1 MFCLLLG
8 LIILDSA
15 VALQSPAKRVRRAP
29 RLPTQCR
36 GGALDAS
43 AIPGGE
49 WYATELKSNPMRTR
63 MWTSGAIAGGGDVL
77 AQTLASQ
84 PFDAERLCAFVL
96 VNALFIA
103 PVVGPWFAFLARS
116 ADRARRETELPSWLI
131 TAIQTLADQTAGAFT
146 VLSAFFVV
154 NELFRWLVASVF
166 ALQVLP
172 FVPALDA
179 GVAAVRTQLM
189 ITMHANWK
197 IWPVANYLNFAFVP
211 AEFQLLA
218 SNVVAFFWSAI
229 LSALAN

>member
-15 VALQSPAKRVRRAP
+15 VALQSPAKRVQRAP
-29 RLPTQCR
+29 RLLKQCR

-103 PVVGPWFAFLARS
+103 PVYQSLV
-116 ADRARRETELPSWLI
+116 I
-131 TAIQTLADQTAGAFT
+131 VIGAFSG
-146 VLSAFFVV
+146 L
-154 NELFRWLVASVF
+154 
-166 ALQVLP
+166 
-172 FVPALDA
+172 
-179 GVAAVRTQLM
+179 
-189 ITMHANWK
+189 
-197 IWPVANYLNFAFVP
+197 
-211 AEFQLLA
+211 
-218 SNVVAFFWSAI
+218 
-229 LSALAN
+229 

>member
-1 MFCLLLG
+1 M
-8 LIILDSA
+8 
-15 VALQSPAKRVRRAP
+15 
-29 RLPTQCR
+29 
-36 GGALDAS
+36 
-43 AIPGGE
+43 
-49 WYATELKSNPMRTR
+49 
-63 MWTSGAIAGGGDVL
+63 
-77 AQTLASQ
+77 
-84 PFDAERLCAFVL
+84 
-96 VNALFIA
+96 
-103 PVVGPWFAFLARS
+103 
-116 ADRARRETELPSWLI
+116 
-131 TAIQTLADQTAGAFT
+131 
-146 VLSAFFVV
+146 LSAFFVV

-197 IWPVANYLNFAFVP
+197 IWPIANYLNFAFVP